1 MVLAARIFAV
11 LFALAVVG
19 ANVDN
24 PQGNLIALVL
34 MALLFI
40 FAPRIFKKKPRKS
53 KSESNKS
60 VHASAK
66 FESAPAVSA
75 PAPASKVEKFNVAGL
90 SYHMGEFMQLAQ
102 EDPDYTTKKSE
113 IIDFCLEDQRI
124 YKYYF
129 SPDVVELIPDP
140 DNEHDSNA
148 VAVYA
153 DGLHIGYIKAGS
165 CSRVKNL
172 LASGMV
178 ENIRLEAWGGPYVYY
193 DSYNEIL
200 DRDEAIYGAKVLIYI
215 AE

>member
-1 MVLAARIFAV
+1 MVIFLRLV
-11 LFALAVVG
+11 AVVG
-19 ANVDN
+19 IISLLQNVKTN
-24 PQGNLIALVL
+24 SPVTIIVGLVA
-34 MALLFI
+34 MVLLFVL
-40 FAPRIFKKKPRKS
+40 APRIFKKKPRKS

-66 FESAPAVSA
+66 FEPA
-75 PAPASKVEKFNVAGL
+75 PAPAPAVKVEKFNVAGL
-90 SYHMGEFMQLAQ
+90 SYHMGEFMQLAI
-102 EDPDYTTKKSE
+102 EVPDYTTKKSE
-113 IIDFCLEDQRI
+113 IIDSCLEDQRI

-129 SPDVVELIPDP
+129 SPDVVELIPEP

-172 LASGMV
+172 LSSGLV
-178 ENIRLEAWGGPYVYY
+178 DNIRLEAWGGPYVYY
-193 DSYNEIL
+193 DSYNETL

-215 AE
+215 TE